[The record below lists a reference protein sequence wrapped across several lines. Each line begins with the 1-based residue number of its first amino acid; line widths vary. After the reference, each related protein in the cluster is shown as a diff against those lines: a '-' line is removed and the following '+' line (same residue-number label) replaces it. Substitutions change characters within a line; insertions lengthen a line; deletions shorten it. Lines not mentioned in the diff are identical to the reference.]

1 MGEIVITSDIIWAII
16 SLALLYGLQEVLLE
30 RKSNHYEK
38 EFVKRR
44 LTLLEQNYEQLN
56 SFYKENAKL
65 YHDMNH
71 HFNALYYLL
80 ENGEQEQAKKYLEE
94 ITTPLKVTNVFFRTG
109 IDMLDVILQEMER
122 KAEEQ
127 DIKID
132 ISVKCLIDGNRFSKK
147 DLCLLIVNLLDNAI
161 EAAKKEV
168 SICIKQVHAMLFLEI
183 TNDYRIKP
191 YKVGSRFL
199 TTKKDASKHG
209 WGIQIM
215 ENIVAKYDGSM
226 EYNVDDNCVSVE
238 VMLNEKD
245 EADV

>member
-1 MGEIVITSDIIWAII
+1 MGEIIITSDIIWAVI

-44 LTLLEQNYEQLN
+44 LSLLEQNYEQLN
-56 SFYKENAKL
+56 AFYKENAKL

-71 HFNALYYLL
+71 HFNALYFLL
-80 ENGEQEQAKKYLEE
+80 ESNEVEQAKQYLEE
-94 ITTPLKVTNVFFRTG
+94 IMTPIHIKKVSFRTG
-109 IDMLDVILQEMER
+109 IDMLDVILHEMER
-122 KAEEQ
+122 KAEEKN
-127 DIKID
+127 IKID
-132 ISVKCLIDGNRFSKK
+132 ISVKSLIDGNRFSKK
-147 DLCLLIVNLLDNAI
+147 DLCLLIVNLLDNAM
-161 EAAKKEV
+161 EAAKSEV
-168 SICIKQVHAMLFLEI
+168 SICIKQVHAMLFVEV

-199 TTKKDASKHG
+199 TTKKDTSKHG

-226 EYNVDDNCVSVE
+226 EYNVDDKCVLVE
-238 VMLNEKD
+238 VMLNARNETD
-245 EADV
+245 S